1 MRYRIP
7 LLVLAA
13 LVVAYLVGVGL
24 GAAPGQR
31 GASLPD
37 EPVMVVVVK
46 SHEDIA
52 AVRAA
57 VDPERIVA
65 NSLDGFAVR
74 EGRVVV
80 ASVEAAGPLLAVAG
94 WSEAELEIVKLA
106 ARPVFR
112 VAPGAGAGGG
122 SGLDALYTKP
132 TLTLD
137 EALQALQLLE

>member
-1 MRYRIP
+1 M
-7 LLVLAA
+7 AA
-13 LVVAYLVGVGL
+13 LVVTYFVGVGL
-24 GAAPGQR
+24 GAAPGQL

-65 NSLDGFAVR
+65 NSLDGFVVR

-80 ASVEAAGPLLAVAG
+80 ASVEAAGPLLSVAG
-94 WSEAELEIVKLA
+94 WGEAKLEIVKLE
-106 ARPVFR
+106 ARPVLR
-112 VAPGAGAGGG
+112 GTPPSGAGGSG

-132 TLTLD
+132 TLTVD
-137 EALQALQLLE
+137 EALRALQLLE